1 MCRLELKTRL
11 IQLLLSLPLSV
22 ALQAQSCSSLGAR
35 AVRPV
40 GKTRYFKLS
49 YERNLQIYTQLL
61 QQHKPYRVEHLSTFR
76 TRNFLI
82 FMKKLSRDKH

>member
-1 MCRLELKTRL
+1 MSRLELKTRL
-11 IQLLLSLPLSV
+11 IQLLLSLPLGV

-40 GKTRYFKLS
+40 GKHS
-49 YERNLQIYTQLL
+49 YERNLHIYTQLL

-76 TRNFLI
+76 TRKYFD
-82 FMKKLSRDKH
+82 FHEKT